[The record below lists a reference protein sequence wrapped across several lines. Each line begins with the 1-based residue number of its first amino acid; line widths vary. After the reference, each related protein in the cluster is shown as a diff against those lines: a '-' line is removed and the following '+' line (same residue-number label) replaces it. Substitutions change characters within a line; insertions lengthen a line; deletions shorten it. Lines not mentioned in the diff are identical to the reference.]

1 MFQWLQYPLLSNLHF
16 GIKNIILWDL
26 KTGHGSRPG
35 NTVIEVI
42 YFSSKKKKIQLKI
55 FLDIP
60 WFLVHMVSWGTLALW
75 SLQVLGWGLAVICK
89 LG

>member
-1 MFQWLQYPLLSNLHF
+1 MAHVRGIQSLRSFIFLQ
-16 GIKNIILWDL
+16 
-26 KTGHGSRPG
+26 
-35 NTVIEVI
+35 
-42 YFSSKKKKIQLKI
+42 KKKKIQLKI

>member
-1 MFQWLQYPLLSNLHF
+1 MGLENWSWLTSGEYSHC
-16 GIKNIILWDL
+16 
-26 KTGHGSRPG
+26 GHL
-35 NTVIEVI
+35 
-42 YFSSKKKKIQLKI
+42 FFFKKKKKIQLKI